1 MSSNPFLEQVRSSFQ
16 RSRSLNAG
24 PSLQPNRVISE
35 IQNRLERELATAK
48 EQAIATFE
56 GLAIHTDLPGSS
68 PSNSE
73 SSSDQEE
80 EEMAANEFMG
90 DLDIPTIPASPSSIL
105 LPTAARNYELKSSH
119 LNMLPSFYGLPNED
133 PLTHIKDIFNVVSSF
148 PLTGVTEEQ
157 LRMRV
162 FPYTLKDKAK
172 YWLNS
177 LKPGSLMTWGAIQK
191 KFLEKY
197 FSTQK
202 TDMLRDKIFLFAQQ
216 DDESFCEAWERFNGL
231 LNQCPHHGIP
241 LKLQMRMFHKGLT
254 PSSHNIFTN
263 FAGGSYKTKTPEETY
278 ELFEE
283 IAMETQHTDTRG
295 KRIAGGSN
303 DSSSVQISK
312 LEQKLDALLALNSR
326 NPLKEVCSICETH
339 DHPTISCPFGAAYP
353 EFVQEQAK
361 LVNSYN
367 RGPINDPYSQSYN
380 PGWRNHPN
388 FSWRNTQNQAN
399 PPSLQRPQQS
409 SSLEDIVKQMA
420 INQSNFQQTTQAAIS
435 KLEVQLG
442 QIATEI
448 AQREPGKWPSQTVI
462 NPKNQEAK
470 AVHVLR
476 SGKIVDN
483 KVGSDLSNDVVVVED
498 EDEEETTA
506 MEGEQPKTSQ
516 SAPKAKS
523 DSQEPNPFQ
532 LHKRDDKFVPSHL
545 HQDRYIPPP
554 PYIPPIPF
562 PGRLKKANQDKAF
575 KEIYDILSKVNI
587 NLPLLDVVKQIPAY
601 GKFIKHLMT
610 HKLNFTPS
618 EEVKLN
624 KNVSAVLQRKLPPKL
639 EDPGSFNIPINIG
652 DKTVGRAMLDLGASI
667 NVMPYSVYQALG
679 LEGIKKTSI
688 RLELADHS
696 IKYPRG
702 IVEDILVQVNTLIL
716 PADFV
721 VMDMEDNPYVD
732 RVDPILL
739 GRPFMATA
747 DTIIKVKDGT
757 LSMTVLG
764 ETVEFKVFDAL
775 SQPSIT
781 LDTCFS
787 IDVVD
792 HEVSSKIVQKKS
804 NDALEA
810 VLTQEEEDLFESEFQ
825 EVMAA
830 LEVFQPYPPSFR
842 PPLETIA
849 SSSTKLEPS
858 IITPPKLEL
867 KPLPNHLK
875 YAYLGAN
882 ETLPVIIAASLT
894 SHEEDSLIEVLKEHK
909 TALGW
914 TIADIK
920 GISPSMCMHRILMEE
935 DSKPSRDAQRRL
947 NPNMKEVVRA
957 EVLKLLDVGIIYPIS
972 DSKWVSPV
980 QVVPKKSG
988 ITVVKNEK
996 NELVPTRTITGWR
1009 VCIDYRK
1016 LNTSTRKDHFPLPFI
1031 DQMLDRL
1038 SGHAY
1043 YCFLD
1048 GFSGYN
1054 QIPIAPEDQEKTTF
1068 TCPFGTF
1075 AYRRMPFGLC
1085 NAPATFQRC
1094 MMAIFSDMVERFM
1107 EVFMDDFSVFGSSFD
1122 DCLHH
1127 LSLVLTRCQETN
1139 LILNWEKCHFMVRQ
1153 GIVLGHVVSNKGIQV
1168 DKAKI
1173 NIITNLPP
1181 PSSVKGVRS
1190 FLGHAGFY
1198 RRFIKNFSSI
1208 SRPLCNLL
1216 AKDAVFEFDEIC
1228 MEAFTTLKKELTS
1241 APIII
1246 APDWSLPFEIMCD
1259 ASDFAIG
1266 AVLGQKKNKLPHVI
1280 HYASRTLNDAQ
1291 LNYSTTEKELLA
1303 VVFALEKFRPYL
1315 VGSKVIVYSDHAAL
1329 RYLLTKKDAKPRLI
1343 RWILLLQE
1351 FDLEIRDKKGC
1362 ENVVADHLS
1371 RIVVEEQGEAV
1382 LPLNETFPDEQLYVA
1397 QVKEPWYADFVNYL
1411 ACGVLRNDLTYQDKK
1426 KFFSMVKHYVWDE
1439 PFLFKHCPDQLIR
1452 RCVPEEEQESILR
1465 HSHELACGG
1474 HFGAKKTA
1482 LKILQSG
1489 FFWPTLFKD
1498 AFNFCVKCDRC
1509 QRMGNISRR
1518 NELPLKNI
1526 LFVEL
1531 FDVWGIDFMGP
1542 FPSSFG
1548 YTYILVAVD
1557 YVSKWVE
1564 AIATKTNDHKV
1575 VLKFLRDNIFT
1586 RFGTP
1591 RAVISDGGSHFC
1603 NKLFEALMKKYNITH
1618 RVSTPYH
1625 PQTSGQVEISNREIK
1640 QILEK
1645 VVNSTRKDWAAK
1657 LNDALWAYRTA
1668 YKTPIGMSPYRLVF
1682 GKACHLPMELEH
1694 NAFWAI
1700 KKLNF
1705 DLDKAGHVR
1714 KFQLNELEE
1723 IRHESYENAKLYKER
1738 TKSYHDRNIQRKEFT
1753 KGMSVLLF
1761 NSRLRLFPG
1770 KLKSRWLGPFTVV
1783 NVSPYGA
1790 VEIQNPK
1797 DGSTFKVNGQRLKPF
1812 YEGVSVG
1819 IQTGHVVDHLPF
1831 VQSS

>member
-1 MSSNPFLEQVRSSFQ
+1 MSRNPLLEQVRSSFQ
-16 RSRSLNAG
+16 RSRSLNTR

-56 GLAIHTDLPGSS
+56 GLAIHTDLLGSS

-73 SSSDQEE
+73 SSSDQEEE

-133 PLTHIKDIFNVVSSF
+133 PLTHIKDIFNAVSSF
-148 PLTGVTEEQ
+148 PLTGVTEDQ

-177 LKPGSLMTWGAIQK
+177 LKPGSLTTWGAIQK

-202 TDMLRDKIFLFAQQ
+202 TDMLRDKILLFAQQ

-241 LKLQMRMFHKGLT
+241 LKLQMRMFYKGLT
-254 PSSHNIFTN
+254 PSSHNIVTN

-326 NPLKEVCSICETH
+326 NPSKEMCSICETH
-339 DHPTISCPFGAAYP
+339 DHPTISCPLGAAYP

-388 FSWRNTQNQAN
+388 FSWRSTQNQAN

-498 EDEEETTA
+498 EDEETTA
-506 MEGEQPKTSQ
+506 MDGEQPKTSQ

-610 HKLNFTPS
+610 HKLNFAPS

-639 EDPGSFNIPINIG
+639 EDPGSFDIPINIG

-667 NVMPYSVYQALG
+667 NVMPYSVYQELG

-696 IKYPRG
+696 IKYPKG

-721 VMDMEDNPYVD
+721 VMDMEDNPYGNC
-732 RVDPILL
+732 VDPILL

-792 HEVSSKIVQKKS
+792 DEVSSKIMQKKS

-810 VLTQEEEDLFESEFQ
+810 VLTQEEEDLYESEFQ

-842 PPLETIA
+842 PPLEPLGPA
-849 SSSTKLEPS
+849 STKLEPS

-875 YAYLGAN
+875 HTYLGAN
-882 ETLPVIIAASLT
+882 ETLPVIIAAGLT

-1127 LSLVLTRCQETN
+1127 LSLVLKRCQETN

-1153 GIVLGHVVSNKGIQV
+1153 GIVLGHVVSSKGIEV

-1173 NIITNLPP
+1173 NIISNLPP
-1181 PSSVKGVRS
+1181 PSSVKRVRS

-1216 AKDAVFEFDEIC
+1216 AKDAVFEFDETC

-1280 HYASRTLNDAQ
+1280 HYASRTLSDAQ
-1291 LNYSTTEKELLA
+1291 LNYFTTEKELLA
-1303 VVFALEKFRPYL
+1303 VVFALEKFRSYL

-1362 ENVVADHLS
+1362 ENMVADHLS
-1371 RIVVEEQGEAV
+1371 KIVVEEQGEAV
-1382 LPLNETFPDEQLYVA
+1382 LPLNETFPDEQLFVA

-1518 NELPLKNI
+1518 NEMPLKNI

-1575 VLKFLRDNIFT
+1575 VLKFLRDNILT

-1603 NKLFEALMKKYNITH
+1603 NKPFEALMKKYNITH

-1640 QILEK
+1640 HILEK

-1723 IRHESYENAKLYKER
+1723 IRHESYENARLYKER

>member
-278 ELFEE
+278 ELFEQ

-367 RGPINDPYSQSYN
+367 RGPINDLYSQSYN

-448 AQREPGKWPSQTVI
+448 AQREPGTWPSQTVI

-545 HQDRYIPPP
+545 HQDRYIPPS

-562 PGRLKKANQDKAF
+562 PGRLKKGNQDKAF

-747 DTIIKVKDGT
+747 DTMIKVKDGT

-792 HEVSSKIVQKKS
+792 HEVSSKIVQEKA

-842 PPLETIA
+842 PPLEPLA

-1068 TCPFGTF
+1068 TCLFGTF

-1107 EVFMDDFSVFGSSFD
+1107 ELLDT
-1122 DCLHH
+1122 C
-1127 LSLVLTRCQETN
+1127 SLRRMPN
-1139 LILNWEKCHFMVRQ
+1139 L
-1153 GIVLGHVVSNKGIQV
+1153 
-1168 DKAKI
+1168 A
-1173 NIITNLPP
+1173 
-1181 PSSVKGVRS
+1181 
-1190 FLGHAGFY
+1190 
-1198 RRFIKNFSSI
+1198 
-1208 SRPLCNLL
+1208 
-1216 AKDAVFEFDEIC
+1216 
-1228 MEAFTTLKKELTS
+1228 
-1241 APIII
+1241 
-1246 APDWSLPFEIMCD
+1246 
-1259 ASDFAIG
+1259 
-1266 AVLGQKKNKLPHVI
+1266 
-1280 HYASRTLNDAQ
+1280 
-1291 LNYSTTEKELLA
+1291 
-1303 VVFALEKFRPYL
+1303 
-1315 VGSKVIVYSDHAAL
+1315 
-1329 RYLLTKKDAKPRLI
+1329 
-1343 RWILLLQE
+1343 
-1351 FDLEIRDKKGC
+1351 
-1362 ENVVADHLS
+1362 
-1371 RIVVEEQGEAV
+1371 
-1382 LPLNETFPDEQLYVA
+1382 
-1397 QVKEPWYADFVNYL
+1397 
-1411 ACGVLRNDLTYQDKK
+1411 
-1426 KFFSMVKHYVWDE
+1426 
-1439 PFLFKHCPDQLIR
+1439 
-1452 RCVPEEEQESILR
+1452 
-1465 HSHELACGG
+1465 
-1474 HFGAKKTA
+1474 
-1482 LKILQSG
+1482 
-1489 FFWPTLFKD
+1489 
-1498 AFNFCVKCDRC
+1498 
-1509 QRMGNISRR
+1509 
-1518 NELPLKNI
+1518 
-1526 LFVEL
+1526 
-1531 FDVWGIDFMGP
+1531 
-1542 FPSSFG
+1542 
-1548 YTYILVAVD
+1548 
-1557 YVSKWVE
+1557 
-1564 AIATKTNDHKV
+1564 
-1575 VLKFLRDNIFT
+1575 
-1586 RFGTP
+1586 
-1591 RAVISDGGSHFC
+1591 
-1603 NKLFEALMKKYNITH
+1603 
-1618 RVSTPYH
+1618 
-1625 PQTSGQVEISNREIK
+1625 
-1640 QILEK
+1640 
-1645 VVNSTRKDWAAK
+1645 
-1657 LNDALWAYRTA
+1657 
-1668 YKTPIGMSPYRLVF
+1668 
-1682 GKACHLPMELEH
+1682 
-1694 NAFWAI
+1694 
-1700 KKLNF
+1700 
-1705 DLDKAGHVR
+1705 
-1714 KFQLNELEE
+1714 
-1723 IRHESYENAKLYKER
+1723 
-1738 TKSYHDRNIQRKEFT
+1738 
-1753 KGMSVLLF
+1753 
-1761 NSRLRLFPG
+1761 
-1770 KLKSRWLGPFTVV
+1770 
-1783 NVSPYGA
+1783 
-1790 VEIQNPK
+1790 
-1797 DGSTFKVNGQRLKPF
+1797 
-1812 YEGVSVG
+1812 
-1819 IQTGHVVDHLPF
+1819 
-1831 VQSS
+1831 

>member
-1 MSSNPFLEQVRSSFQ
+1 MSRNPLLEQVRSSFQ
-16 RSRSLNAG
+16 RSRSLNTR

-73 SSSDQEE
+73 SSSDQEEE

-133 PLTHIKDIFNVVSSF
+133 PLTHIKDIFNAVSSF
-148 PLTGVTEEQ
+148 PLTGVTEDQ

-177 LKPGSLMTWGAIQK
+177 LKPGSLTTWGAIQK

-202 TDMLRDKIFLFAQQ
+202 TDMLRDKILLFAQQ

-241 LKLQMRMFHKGLT
+241 LKLQMRMFYKGLT
-254 PSSHNIFTN
+254 PSSHNIVTN

-326 NPLKEVCSICETH
+326 NPSKEVCSICETH
-339 DHPTISCPFGAAYP
+339 DHPTISCPLGAAYP

-399 PPSLQRPQQS
+399 PQRPQQS

-420 INQSNFQQTTQAAIS
+420 INQSHFQQTTQAAIS

-506 MEGEQPKTSQ
+506 MDGEQPKTSQ

-610 HKLNFTPS
+610 HKLNFAPS

-639 EDPGSFNIPINIG
+639 EDPGSFDIPINIG

-667 NVMPYSVYQALG
+667 NVMPYSVYQELG

-696 IKYPRG
+696 IKYPKG

-721 VMDMEDNPYVD
+721 VMDMEDNPYGN

-792 HEVSSKIVQKKS
+792 HEVSSKIMQKKS

-810 VLTQEEEDLFESEFQ
+810 VLTQEEEDLYESEFQ

-842 PPLETIA
+842 PPLEPLEP
-849 SSSTKLEPS
+849 SSTKLEPS

-875 YAYLGAN
+875 HTYLGAN
-882 ETLPVIIAASLT
+882 ETLPVIIAAGLT

-972 DSKWVSPV
+972 YSKWVSPV

-1016 LNTSTRKDHFPLPFI
+1016 LNTSTR
-1031 DQMLDRL
+1031 
-1038 SGHAY
+1038 
-1043 YCFLD
+1043 
-1048 GFSGYN
+1048 YN

-1127 LSLVLTRCQETN
+1127 LSLVLKRCQETN

-1153 GIVLGHVVSNKGIQV
+1153 GIVLGHVVSSKGIEV

-1173 NIITNLPP
+1173 NIISNLPP
-1181 PSSVKGVRS
+1181 PSSVKRVRS

-1198 RRFIKNFSSI
+1198 RRFIKIFSSI

-1216 AKDAVFEFDEIC
+1216 AKDVVFEFDETC

-1280 HYASRTLNDAQ
+1280 HYASRTLSDAQ

-1303 VVFALEKFRPYL
+1303 VVFALEKFRSYL

-1382 LPLNETFPDEQLYVA
+1382 LPLNETFPDEQLFVA

-1518 NELPLKNI
+1518 NEMPLKNI

-1603 NKLFEALMKKYNITH
+1603 NKPFEALMKKYNITH

-1723 IRHESYENAKLYKER
+1723 IRHESYENARLYKER